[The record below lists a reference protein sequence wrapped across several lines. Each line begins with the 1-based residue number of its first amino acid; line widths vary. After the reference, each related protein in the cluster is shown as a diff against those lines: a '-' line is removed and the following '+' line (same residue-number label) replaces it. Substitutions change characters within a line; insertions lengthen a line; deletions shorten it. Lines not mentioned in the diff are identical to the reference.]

1 MQNGKESRT
10 LQQCLQSASAG
21 PPDSDSMHTHLY
33 VGKISRTCRVSEVSV
48 VHISI
53 ECVKLQINGRPILR
67 HSHSLTLTPKL
78 LSSQN
83 EWANIAVHAGKRA
96 IQVEKSSHKLAAKE
110 HKDARNRIA
119 FVPRAEDGE

>member
-1 MQNGKESRT
+1 M
-10 LQQCLQSASAG
+10 QQCLQSASAG

-33 VGKISRTCRVSEVSV
+33 VGKISRTCGVSEVSV
-48 VHISI
+48 VHITI

-67 HSHSLTLTPKL
+67 HPHSLALTPKL

-96 IQVEKSSHKLAAKE
+96 IQVEKSSHQFAAKE

-119 FVPRAEDGE
+119 FVPRAGDGE